1 MLPGKNF
8 KDNGF
13 YLADPIMPSFTPKS
27 QGANNQ
33 MQPLG
38 LQSAYKQHVN
48 AQNNVQPN
56 VAYNLQGMYMPT
68 PSKQYVGVQNNI
80 YIQQNRNQQNQSG
93 LHLGYQSTNK
103 NADYAQNI
111 NKNLQGTQGLQDYY
125 KAPAIPLLS
134 NTNQQTYLIQQK
146 KVTRQMNQQIDE
158 QHMFNTLMENANTR
172 QRLIEMYQELMEQ
185 QQATFLAAQNNVQTA
200 QLVDIKNSKKNH
212 FQVPQVLNPPNPK
225 IDNVVPFDQSVD
237 SMLGTTY
244 FHLHYQI
251 NKKIGEGGQGSVY
264 SGKQRLY

>member
-1 MLPGKNF
+1 MNH
-8 KDNGF
+8 NRE
-13 YLADPIMPSFTPKS
+13 
-27 QGANNQ
+27 NNQ
-33 MQPLG
+33 NMG
-38 LQSAYKQHVN
+38 ENLQHGEGF
-48 AQNNVQPN
+48 QNNRSTQANRFPN
-56 VAYNLQGMYMPT
+56 A
-68 PSKQYVGVQNNI
+68 
-80 YIQQNRNQQNQSG
+80 
-93 LHLGYQSTNK
+93 
-103 NADYAQNI
+103 
-111 NKNLQGTQGLQDYY
+111 
-125 KAPAIPLLS
+125 
-134 NTNQQTYLIQQK
+134 TNQQGYQNKQMN
-146 KVTRQMNQQIDE
+146 VAHQMNQQIDV
-158 QHMFNTLMENANTR
+158 QHMFNTLMQNENTR
-172 QRLIEMYQELMEQ
+172 PRLIEMYQELMEQ

>member
-158 QHMFNTLMENANTR
+158 QHMFNTLMQNENTR
-172 QRLIEMYQELMEQ
+172 QRLNEMYQELLGQ
-185 QQATFLAAQNNVQTA
+185 QNVTMSAQNNDQTA
-200 QLVDIKNSKKNH
+200 QLANIQNSLRTLQLRE
-212 FQVPQVLNPPNPK
+212 F
-225 IDNVVPFDQSVD
+225 DNVVPFEKSLD
-237 SMLGTTY
+237 SMGVRTN
-244 FHLHYQI
+244 FHQHYLI
-251 NKKIGEGGQGSVY
+251 NRKIGEGGQGSVY
-264 SGKQRLY
+264 SGKMLH